1 MATAG
6 ADTGLVTAAAAVIAA
21 AADMRPTTAA
31 LPAAAAHAAVVK
43 FAEAARFAAMPEQFV
58 QAAMRDPA
66 QATQT

>member
-6 ADTGLVTAAAAVIAA
+6 ADTGLVT
-21 AADMRPTTAA
+21 
-31 LPAAAAHAAVVK
+31 AAAAHAAVVK